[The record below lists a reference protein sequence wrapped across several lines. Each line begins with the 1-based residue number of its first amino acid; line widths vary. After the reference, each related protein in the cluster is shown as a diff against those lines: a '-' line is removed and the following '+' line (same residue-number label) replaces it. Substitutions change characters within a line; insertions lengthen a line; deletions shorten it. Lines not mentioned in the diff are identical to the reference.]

1 MSQEGIGEGYGEA
14 KQGEELLIRPKKEKW
29 IYKED
34 QKISG
39 GMTLLTNWNIPDAI
53 ETVIASSLSHQEVSA
68 KSVQDLFMGF
78 FFFFFQWH
86 IPLSVLSP
94 SLCLSASSHLFSV
107 ISSFSLSFSHPPQFS
122 LFFLPFF
129 SLVSSS
135 FPLCVTYC
143 SKCWEDVSLT
153 TTYGV
158 SY

>member
-78 FFFFFQWH
+78 CLFFFFFQWH

-107 ISSFSLSFSHPPQFS
+107 ISSFSFFFSPPTVFS
-122 LFFLPFF
+122 LLPSLFLSCFFLLS
-129 SLVSSS
+129 SLCHVL
-135 FPLCVTYC
+135 F
-143 SKCWEDVSLT
+143 
-153 TTYGV
+153 
-158 SY
+158 